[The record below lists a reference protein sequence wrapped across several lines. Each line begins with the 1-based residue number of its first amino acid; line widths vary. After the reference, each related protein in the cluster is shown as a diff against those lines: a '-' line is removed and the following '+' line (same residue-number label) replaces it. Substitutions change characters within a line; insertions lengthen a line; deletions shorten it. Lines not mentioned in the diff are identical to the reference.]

1 MAGTV
6 PSPAAPAALTPR
18 PRRPPEAH
26 PSYRLQSGAAQSAL
40 QSLRSAPE
48 HHFIRRTD
56 CVMRVMTDFAASPAF
71 TIGADCAVDDAL
83 DEMFR
88 RGVRALLVLDGEDA
102 VVGLITSYD
111 IQGERAQQY
120 LEDQPERRR
129 EELRVR
135 EILTPCG
142 AWTSID
148 WHGAQSARVGDVL
161 AIFRST
167 NSPYLIVLEASTET
181 APGLLRGIISRT
193 HLERQLGESP

>member
-1 MAGTV
+1 
-6 PSPAAPAALTPR
+6 
-18 PRRPPEAH
+18 
-26 PSYRLQSGAAQSAL
+26 
-40 QSLRSAPE
+40 
-48 HHFIRRTD
+48 
-56 CVMRVMTDFAASPAF
+56 MRVMTDFAASPAF
-71 TIGADCAVDDAL
+71 TICADCAVDDAL

-88 RGVRALLVLDGEDA
+88 RGVRALLVLDEEDA

-120 LEDQPERRR
+120 LEDQPNRRR

-148 WHGAQSARVGDVL
+148 WHEAQSARVGDVL